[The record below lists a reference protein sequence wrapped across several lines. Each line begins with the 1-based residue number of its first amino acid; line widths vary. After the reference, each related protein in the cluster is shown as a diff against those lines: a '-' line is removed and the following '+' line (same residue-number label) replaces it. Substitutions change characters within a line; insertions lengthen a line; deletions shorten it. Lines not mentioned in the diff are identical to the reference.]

1 MKNNKRNL
9 KKLDEILKENDL
21 FLVYKKKLTSI
32 GGRKSDVSV
41 NKQRAARGW
50 VYI

>member
-1 MKNNKRNL
+1 MKNNKRNP

-21 FLVYKKKLTSI
+21 FLVHKKKSTLV